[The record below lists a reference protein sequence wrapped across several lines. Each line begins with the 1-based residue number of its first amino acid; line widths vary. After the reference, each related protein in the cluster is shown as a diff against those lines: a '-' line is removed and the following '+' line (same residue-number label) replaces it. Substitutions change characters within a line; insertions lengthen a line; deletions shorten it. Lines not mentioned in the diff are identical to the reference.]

1 MLEIVKTALRI
12 TSNAF
17 DAELALLINA
27 CINEL
32 QGMGV
37 LVHNP
42 GAGYYVQDEEAGS
55 GFVYTIGDDIYAVE
69 QPATEAE
76 YPQQIQMAVIAYCK
90 WLFGNN
96 PDKDQWREIYHTM
109 LAQLKT
115 MTGFTQWRPSNG

>member
-12 TSNAF
+12 TGNAF
-17 DAELALLINA
+17 DAELTLLINA
-27 CINEL
+27 CIAEL

-37 LVHNP
+37 IVDTS
-42 GAGYYVQDEEAGS
+42 AEA
-55 GFVYTIGDDIYAVE
+55 
-69 QPATEAE
+69 
-76 YPQQIQMAVIAYCK
+76 YPLQIQMAVIAYCK